1 MYLLYV
7 IVIILQIPI
16 ERLGSLIVLH
26 YKLISPVPIQWHCL
40 LYDTIIITKR
50 LLKLQ
55 KKFNICR
62 NRFSQV
68 VRFFKTLNL
77 FLLKK

>member
-7 IVIILQIPI
+7 IVSILQIPI

-26 YKLISPVPIQWHCL
+26 YKPISPVPIEWHCL
-40 LYDTIIITKR
+40 LYDTIIIMKR

-55 KKFNICR
+55 K
-62 NRFSQV
+62 
-68 VRFFKTLNL
+68 NL
-77 FLLKK
+77 IFVEIDLVKLSDFLKH